1 MDVEIL
7 LEYWPLLLPLFLLQ
21 LSLAI
26 AGIVSIVR
34 RKPAEIKG
42 GVKWPWIILCAF
54 FGIVG
59 ALVYFAF
66 GRKERIDEDDDEN
79 YHNSSN

>member
-21 LSLAI
+21 LILAV
-26 AGIVSIVR
+26 AGIISIVR

-42 GVKWPWIILCAF
+42 GVKWP
-54 FGIVG
+54 
-59 ALVYFAF
+59 F